1 MTIYSIVHTRCA
13 QLIVDLN
20 VTNKKV
26 IVIGGGTEGLRKVH
40 GLLDQGCEITMIT
53 NRLNKELKK
62 LSDDGKLRLIK
73 RRINNAS
80 ILNEFSNIFLILAA
94 TDDKELNRKL
104 VEKGRSIGSFVY
116 AADDPII
123 SDFSYT
129 SLVNIEGLIQV
140 AISTS
145 GKSPIMARKIR
156 IKVEKMLR
164 KIINES
170 DISNIILQ
178 EYARKMAKLKIDTVR
193 ERKEFLY
200 SLIKDKNIQ
209 YLLRSHKLDQ
219 AKMTAL
225 HRLKNW
231 EKMSKICIQ

>member
-1 MTIYSIVHTRCA
+1 MSIYSIVHTRCA

-20 VTNKKV
+20 VTNKKA

-40 GLLDQGCEITMIT
+40 GLIDQGCEITLIT
-53 NRLNKELKK
+53 NRLNKYIKK

-73 RRINNAS
+73 RRINDAS
-80 ILNEFSNIFLILAA
+80 ILNEFSDIFLILAA
-94 TDDKELNRKL
+94 TDNKELNRKL
-104 VEKGRSIGSFVY
+104 VERGRSIGSFVY

-129 SLVNIEGLIQV
+129 SLVNIDGLIQV

-156 IKVEKMLR
+156 MKVEKMVH

-178 EYARKMAKLKIDTVR
+178 EYARKMAKQEIVTVR

-209 YLLRSHKLDQ
+209 YLLRSNKLDQ
-219 AKMTAL
+219 AKMIAL
-225 HRLKNW
+225 QMLKNW
-231 EKMSKICIQ
+231 KNE

>member
-1 MTIYSIVHTRCA
+1 VSIYSIVHTRCA

-20 VTNKKV
+20 LTNKKA

-53 NRLNKELKK
+53 NRLNKDIKK

-73 RRINNAS
+73 RRIKNAS
-80 ILNEFSNIFLILAA
+80 ILNEFSDIFLILAA
-94 TDDKELNRKL
+94 TDNKELNRKL
-104 VEKGRSIGSFVY
+104 VERGRSIGSFVY

-156 IKVEKMLR
+156 MKVEKMVR

-170 DISNIILQ
+170 DTSNIILQ
-178 EYARKMAKLKIDTVR
+178 EYARKIAKREIVTVR

-209 YLLRSHKLDQ
+209 YLLRSNKLDQ
-219 AKMTAL
+219 AKMIAL
-225 HRLKNW
+225 NMLKNW
-231 EKMSKICIQ
+231 EK

>member
-1 MTIYSIVHTRCA
+1 M
-13 QLIVDLN
+13 DLN
-20 VTNKKV
+20 VSQKKA

-40 GLLDQGCEITMIT
+40 GLLDQECDITVIT
-53 NRLNKELKK
+53 SRLNKELKK
-62 LSDDGKLRLIK
+62 MSDDGKLRLIK
-73 RRINNAS
+73 KRVKDVS
-80 ILNEFSNIFLILAA
+80 ILDEFNNTFLILAA

-104 VEKGRSIGSFVY
+104 VEKGRSMGAFVY
-116 AADDPII
+116 AADDPTI

-156 IKVEKMLR
+156 MKIERMLH
-164 KIINES
+164 KIINDS

-178 EYARKMAKLKIDTVR
+178 EYARKRAKQEIENVK

-209 YLLRSHKLDQ
+209 YLLRSNKLEE

-225 HRLKNW
+225 HILKNW
-231 EKMSKICIQ
+231 EKMSKI

>member
-1 MTIYSIVHTRCA
+1 VSIYSIVHTRCT

-20 VTNKKV
+20 VTNKKA
-26 IVIGGGTEGLRKVH
+26 IVIGGGIEGLRKVH
-40 GLLDQGCEITMIT
+40 GLIDQGCEITLIT
-53 NRLNKELKK
+53 NRLNKDIKK

-73 RRINNAS
+73 RRINDAS
-80 ILNEFSNIFLILAA
+80 ILNEFSDIFLILAA
-94 TDDKELNRKL
+94 TDNKELNRKL
-104 VEKGRSIGSFVY
+104 VERGRSIGSFVY

-129 SLVNIEGLIQV
+129 SLVNIDGLIQV

-156 IKVEKMLR
+156 MKVEKMVH

-178 EYARKMAKLKIDTVR
+178 EYARKMAKQEIVTVR

-209 YLLRSHKLDQ
+209 YLLRSNKLDQ
-219 AKMTAL
+219 AKMIAL
-225 HRLKNW
+225 QMLKNW
-231 EKMSKICIQ
+231 EK

>member
-1 MTIYSIVHTRCA
+1 
-13 QLIVDLN
+13 LIVDLN
-20 VTNKKV
+20 VSQKKA

-40 GLLDQGCEITMIT
+40 GLLDQECDIIVITS
-53 NRLNKELKK
+53 RLNMELKK
-62 LSDDGKLRLIK
+62 MSKDGKLKLIK
-73 RRINNAS
+73 KRIKDAS
-80 ILNEFSNIFLILAA
+80 ILDEFRNIFLILAA
-94 TDDKELNRKL
+94 TDDRQLNRKL
-104 VEKGRSIGSFVY
+104 VEKGRSMGAFAY
-116 AADDPII
+116 AADDPTI

-156 IKVEKMLR
+156 IKIESMLR
-164 KIINES
+164 KTINDS

-178 EYARKMAKLKIDTVR
+178 EYARKRAKQEIDTVK
-193 ERKEFLY
+193 ERKQFLY

-209 YLLRSHKLDQ
+209 YLLRSNKLEE

-225 HRLKNW
+225 HILKNW
-231 EKMSKICIQ
+231 EKMSKI

>member
-1 MTIYSIVHTRCA
+1 
-13 QLIVDLN
+13 LIVDLN
-20 VTNKKV
+20 VNNKKAV
-26 IVIGGGTEGLRKVH
+26 VIGGGTEGVRKVH
-40 GLLDQGCEITMIT
+40 GLLDQECQITVIT
-53 NRLNKELKK
+53 SRLNKELKK
-62 LSDDGKLRLIK
+62 MSDDGKLRLIK
-73 RRINNAS
+73 KRIKDVS
-80 ILNEFSNIFLILAA
+80 ILNDISNIFLILAA
-94 TDDKELNRKL
+94 TDDKELNKKL
-104 VEKGRSIGSFVY
+104 VEKGRSIGAFVY
-116 AADDPII
+116 AADDPNI

-156 IKVEKMLR
+156 MKIERMLH
-164 KIINES
+164 KIINDS

-178 EYARKMAKLKIDTVR
+178 EYARKRAKQEIDTVK

-209 YLLRSHKLDQ
+209 YLLRSNKLEE

-225 HRLKNW
+225 QILKNW
-231 EKMSKICIQ
+231 EKMSKT

>member
-1 MTIYSIVHTRCA
+1 M
-13 QLIVDLN
+13 DLN
-20 VTNKKV
+20 VSQKKAL
-26 IVIGGGTEGLRKVH
+26 VIGGGTEGLRKVH
-40 GLLDQGCEITMIT
+40 GLLDQECNITVIT
-53 NRLNKELKK
+53 SRLNKELKK
-62 LSDDGKLRLIK
+62 MSDDGKLTLIK
-73 RRINNAS
+73 KRIKNVS
-80 ILNEFSNIFLILAA
+80 ILNDISNIFLILAA

-104 VEKGRSIGSFVY
+104 VEKGRSIGAFVY
-116 AADDPII
+116 AADDPNI

-129 SLVNIEGLIQV
+129 SLVNVEGIIQV

-156 IKVEKMLR
+156 MKIERMLHR
-164 KIINES
+164 IINDS

-178 EYARKMAKLKIDTVR
+178 EYARKRAKQEIDTVK

-209 YLLRSHKLDQ
+209 YLIRSNKLEE

-225 HRLKNW
+225 HILKNW
-231 EKMSKICIQ
+231 EKMSKI

>member
-1 MTIYSIVHTRCA
+1 M
-13 QLIVDLN
+13 IVDLN
-20 VTNKKV
+20 VNNKKAV
-26 IVIGGGTEGLRKVH
+26 VIGGGTEGVRKVH
-40 GLLDQGCEITMIT
+40 GLLDQECQITVIT
-53 NRLNKELKK
+53 SRLNKELKK
-62 LSDDGKLRLIK
+62 MSDDGKLRLIK
-73 RRINNAS
+73 KRIKDVS
-80 ILNEFSNIFLILAA
+80 ILNDISNIFLILAA
-94 TDDKELNRKL
+94 TDDKELNKKL
-104 VEKGRSIGSFVY
+104 VEKGRSIGAFVY
-116 AADDPII
+116 AADDPNI

-156 IKVEKMLR
+156 MKIERMLH
-164 KIINES
+164 KIINDS

-178 EYARKMAKLKIDTVR
+178 EYARKRAKQEIDTVK

-209 YLLRSHKLDQ
+209 YLLRSNKLEE

-225 HRLKNW
+225 QILKNW
-231 EKMSKICIQ
+231 EKMSKT

>member
-1 MTIYSIVHTRCA
+1 
-13 QLIVDLN
+13 LIVDLN
-20 VTNKKV
+20 VNNKKAV
-26 IVIGGGTEGLRKVH
+26 VIGGGTEGVRKVH
-40 GLLDQGCEITMIT
+40 GLLDQECQITVIT
-53 NRLNKELKK
+53 SRLNKELKK
-62 LSDDGKLRLIK
+62 MSDDGKLRLIK
-73 RRINNAS
+73 KRIKDVS
-80 ILNEFSNIFLILAA
+80 ILNDISNIFLILAA
-94 TDDKELNRKL
+94 TDDKELNKKL
-104 VEKGRSIGSFVY
+104 VEKGRSIGAFVY
-116 AADDPII
+116 AADDPNI

-156 IKVEKMLR
+156 MKIERMLH
-164 KIINES
+164 KIINDS

-178 EYARKMAKLKIDTVR
+178 DYARNRAKQEIDTVK

-209 YLLRSHKLDQ
+209 YLLRSNKLEE

-225 HRLKNW
+225 QMLKNW
-231 EKMSKICIQ
+231 EKMSKT

>member
-1 MTIYSIVHTRCA
+1 
-13 QLIVDLN
+13 LIVDLN
-20 VTNKKV
+20 VSQKKAL
-26 IVIGGGTEGLRKVH
+26 IIGGGTEGLRKVH
-40 GLLDQGCEITMIT
+40 GLLDQECNITVIT
-53 NRLNKELKK
+53 SRLNKELKK
-62 LSDDGKLRLIK
+62 MSDDGKLRLIK
-73 RRINNAS
+73 KRVKDVS
-80 ILNEFSNIFLILAA
+80 ILDEFNNTFLILAA

-104 VEKGRSIGSFVY
+104 VEKGRSMGAFVY
-116 AADDPII
+116 AADDPTI

-156 IKVEKMLR
+156 IKIERMLHR
-164 KIINES
+164 IINDS

-178 EYARKMAKLKIDTVR
+178 EYARKRAKQEIDTVK
-193 ERKEFLY
+193 ERKDFLY

-209 YLLRSHKLDQ
+209 YLIRSNKLEE

-225 HRLKNW
+225 HILKNW
-231 EKMSKICIQ
+231 EKMSKI